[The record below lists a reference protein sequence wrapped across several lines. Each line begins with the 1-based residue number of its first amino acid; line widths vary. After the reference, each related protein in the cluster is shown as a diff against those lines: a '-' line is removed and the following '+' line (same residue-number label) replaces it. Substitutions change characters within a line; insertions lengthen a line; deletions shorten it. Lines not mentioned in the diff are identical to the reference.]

1 METRFSL
8 ASIFKLAG
16 SLPVLLLALLL
27 AAGIL
32 WNRSDRL
39 LASPALTF
47 PAATFPAATFPAA
60 AGTQLPSKQSA
71 PSPLPAEPSNRIP
84 SPSPSP
90 LVGSTGGSS
99 DAITPVTTDPNQL
112 VLSAVR
118 QAVWGPSIY
127 CRVQQTTNIYGQ
139 RALLI
144 GELKSEALSN
154 SPMRRLRYTARV
166 AVGET
171 AFDLLQVSDGRM
183 MWTKSSP
190 NSPPKRIILDQVLQ
204 SIPSSMQY
212 PDTRP
217 EVHLLLAVGGQAEL
231 LRGLYHRYNWYKAV
245 SGKIGGADVWQLVG
259 RLRTEPTRIAGN
271 APIDN
276 MNSDIGSPS
285 PNLPT
290 EARLTLSR
298 STKLP
303 YFPFI
308 VEYFQRAAKSSTSK
322 SPFELMSR
330 IEFKDPSTEIQ
341 FSEKDFDRFNET
353 VEEIKDETQD
363 YLPTVRVSLEPFSRV
378 NR

>member
-1 METRFSL
+1 MDPRFSV
-8 ASIFKLAG
+8 ASIFKAVA
-16 SLPVLLLALLL
+16 SLPVLMASCVLVAWM
-27 AAGIL
+27 L
-32 WNRSDRL
+32 WNQPDESM
-39 LASPALTF
+39 AF
-47 PAATFPAATFPAA
+47 
-60 AGTQLPSKQSA
+60 GQSV
-71 PSPLPAEPSNRIP
+71 STLPLPTPKTPQVPEGPLQEPSSGTI
-84 SPSPSP
+84 
-90 LVGSTGGSS
+90 V
-99 DAITPVTTDPNQL
+99 PVTTDPNQL
-112 VLSAVR
+112 VLAAVR

-127 CRVQQTTNIYGQ
+127 CRVQQTTNVFGQ

-144 GELKSEALSN
+144 GELRSEALSN

-183 MWTKSSP
+183 MWTRSSP
-190 NSPPKRIILDQVLQ
+190 NAPPKRIILDQVLQ
-204 SIPSSMQY
+204 SIPSSLQY

-217 EVHLLLAVGGQAEL
+217 DIHLLLAVGGQAEL

-245 SGKIGGADVWQLVG
+245 SGKIAGADVWQLVG

-276 MNSDIGSPS
+276 INSDIGSPS
-285 PNLPT
+285 KNLPT

-308 VEYFQRAAKSSTSK
+308 IEYFQRAENSAASK

-330 IEFKDPSTEIQ
+330 IEFKDPTTEIQ
-341 FSEKDFDRFNET
+341 FSDKDFERFSET

-363 YLPTVRVSLEPFSRV
+363 YLPTFRLGLEPLRTV
-378 NR
+378 R

>member
-16 SLPVLLLALLL
+16 SPPVLLLALLL

-60 AGTQLPSKQSA
+60 AGTQLPSKQSS

-363 YLPTVRVSLEPFSRV
+363 YLPTVRLSLEPFSRV

>member
-16 SLPVLLLALLL
+16 SPPVLLLALLL

-32 WNRSDRL
+32 WNRPDRL

-47 PAATFPAATFPAA
+47 PAATFPAATFPDA
-60 AGTQLPSKQSA
+60 AGTQLPSQQSA
-71 PSPLPAEPSNRIP
+71 PTPLPAEPSNRIP
-84 SPSPSP
+84 SHSP

-363 YLPTVRVSLEPFSRV
+363 YLPTVRLSLEPFSRV

>member
-16 SLPVLLLALLL
+16 SPPVLLLALLL
-27 AAGIL
+27 AAAIL

-39 LASPALTF
+39 LASPALPF
-47 PAATFPAATFPAA
+47 PAAAFPDA
-60 AGTQLPSKQSA
+60 AGTQLPPKQSA
-71 PSPLPAEPSNRIP
+71 PTPVPADPSNGLP
-84 SPSPSP
+84 SPGP
-90 LVGSTGGSS
+90 LGGSTSGSS

-112 VLSAVR
+112 VLAAVR

-127 CRVQQTTNIYGQ
+127 CRIQQTTNVYGQ

-341 FSEKDFDRFNET
+341 FSDKDFDRFNET

-363 YLPTVRVSLEPFSRV
+363 YLPTVRLSTEPFSRV

>member
-16 SLPVLLLALLL
+16 SPPVLLLALLL

-39 LASPALTF
+39 LASPALPF
-47 PAATFPAATFPAA
+47 PAATFPDAAFPDA
-60 AGTQLPSKQSA
+60 AGTQLPPKQSA
-71 PSPLPAEPSNRIP
+71 PTPVPSDPSNGL
-84 SPSPSP
+84 PSPSP
-90 LVGSTGGSS
+90 LGGSTSSSS

-112 VLSAVR
+112 VLAAVR

-127 CRVQQTTNIYGQ
+127 CRVQQTTNVYGQ

-341 FSEKDFDRFNET
+341 FSDKDFDRFNET

-363 YLPTVRVSLEPFSRV
+363 YLPTVRLSTEPFSRV

>member
-47 PAATFPAATFPAA
+47 PASTFPAATFPDA
-60 AGTQLPSKQSA
+60 AGTPLPPKQSA
-71 PSPLPAEPSNRIP
+71 PTPLPNDPTNRLP

-363 YLPTVRVSLEPFSRV
+363 YLPTVRLSLEPFSRV

>member
-16 SLPVLLLALLL
+16 SPPVLLLALLL
-27 AAGIL
+27 AAAIL

-39 LASPALTF
+39 LASPALPF
-47 PAATFPAATFPAA
+47 PAAAFPDA
-60 AGTQLPSKQSA
+60 AGTQLPPKQSA
-71 PSPLPAEPSNRIP
+71 PTPVPADPSNGLP
-84 SPSPSP
+84 SPSPW
-90 LVGSTGGSS
+90 VGSTGGSS

-112 VLSAVR
+112 VLAAVR

-127 CRVQQTTNIYGQ
+127 CRVQQTTNVYGQ

-271 APIDN
+271 APVDN

-308 VEYFQRAAKSSTSK
+308 VEYFQRAAKSSTAK

-341 FSEKDFDRFNET
+341 FSDKDFDRFNET

-363 YLPTVRVSLEPFSRV
+363 YLPTVRLSTEPFSRV

>member
-1 METRFSL
+1 MEPRFSV
-8 ASIFKLAG
+8 ASIFKAVA
-16 SLPVLLLALLL
+16 SLPVLSAASLLVAWM
-27 AAGIL
+27 L
-32 WNRSDRL
+32 WNQPDESM
-39 LASPALTF
+39 AF
-47 PAATFPAATFPAA
+47 
-60 AGTQLPSKQSA
+60 GQSA
-71 PSPLPAEPSNRIP
+71 TTVSSGAPKTTQISENPVQEPS
-84 SPSPSP
+84 
-90 LVGSTGGSS
+90 STS
-99 DAITPVTTDPNQL
+99 AITPVTTDPNQL
-112 VLSAVR
+112 VLAAVR

-127 CRVQQTTNIYGQ
+127 CRVQQTTNVFGQ

-144 GELKSEALSN
+144 GELRSEALSN

-183 MWTKSSP
+183 MWTRSSP
-190 NSPPKRIILDQVLQ
+190 NAPPKRIILDQVLQ
-204 SIPSSMQY
+204 SIPSSLQY

-217 EVHLLLAVGGQAEL
+217 DVQLLLAVGGQAEL

-285 PNLPT
+285 KNLPT

-308 VEYFQRAAKSSTSK
+308 IEYFQRSENASSSK

-330 IEFKDPSTEIQ
+330 IEFKDPTTEIQ
-341 FSEKDFDRFNET
+341 FSDKDFERFSET

-363 YLPTVRVSLEPFSRV
+363 YLPTFRLSSEAFRTSR
-378 NR
+378 

>member
-1 METRFSL
+1 MEKRFSV
-8 ASIFKLAG
+8 ASILKAVA
-16 SLPVLLLALLL
+16 SLPVLLAASLLV
-27 AAGIL
+27 AWML
-32 WNRSDRL
+32 WNRPANLMASAEPVFL
-39 LASPALTF
+39 PPSPA
-47 PAATFPAATFPAA
+47 PKD
-60 AGTQLPSKQSA
+60 TQVPEGSVQS
-71 PSPLPAEPSNRIP
+71 
-84 SPSPSP
+84 SPSSVPS
-90 LVGSTGGSS
+90 SGSS
-99 DAITPVTTDPNQL
+99 EAITPVTTDPNQL
-112 VLSAVR
+112 VLAAVR

-127 CRVQQTTNIYGQ
+127 CRVQQTTNAYGQ

-183 MWTKSSP
+183 MWTRSSP
-190 NSPPKRIILDQVLQ
+190 NAPPKRIILDQVLQ
-204 SIPSSMQY
+204 SIPSSLQY

-276 MNSDIGSPS
+276 MNSDIASPS

-308 VEYFQRAAKSSTSK
+308 IEYFQRTPKSSGAK

-330 IEFKDPSTEIQ
+330 IEFKDPTTEIQ
-341 FSEKDFDRFNET
+341 FHDKDFERFSET

-363 YLPTVRVSLEPFSRV
+363 YLPTVRLSVESLRTV
-378 NR
+378 R

>member
-1 METRFSL
+1 MEPRFST
-8 ASIFKLAG
+8 ASIFKAVA
-16 SLPVLLLALLL
+16 SLPVLIGACLLVVWLVSNRPNPSL
-27 AAGIL
+27 AAAEAVL
-32 WNRSDRL
+32 
-39 LASPALTF
+39 
-47 PAATFPAATFPAA
+47 
-60 AGTQLPSKQSA
+60 QA
-71 PSPLPAEPSNRIP
+71 PSPTPQPSHKP
-84 SPSPSP
+84 E
-90 LVGSTGGSS
+90 GTS
-99 DAITPVTTDPNQL
+99 DPDGISEAITPVTTDPNQL
-112 VLSAVR
+112 VLAAVR

-127 CRVQQTTNIYGQ
+127 CRVQQTTNVLGQ

-144 GELKSEALSN
+144 GELRSEALSS

-183 MWTKSSP
+183 MWTRSSP
-190 NSPPKRIILDQVLQ
+190 NAPPKRIILDQVLQ

-217 EVHLLLAVGGQAEL
+217 EIHLLLAVGGQAEL

-276 MNSDIGSPS
+276 MNSEIGTTSK
-285 PNLPT
+285 NLPT

-303 YFPFI
+303 YFPYI
-308 VEYFQRAAKSSTSK
+308 VEYFQRSPNPTDTK
-322 SPFELMSR
+322 SPFEIMSR
-330 IEFKDPSTEIQ
+330 IEFKDPTTEIQ
-341 FSEKDFDRFNET
+341 FNDKDFERFNET
-353 VEEIKDETQD
+353 VDEIKDETQD
-363 YLPTVRVSLEPFSRV
+363 YLPTFRLSSEPFQTVR
-378 NR
+378 

>member
-16 SLPVLLLALLL
+16 SPPVLLLALLL
-27 AAGIL
+27 AAGVL

-39 LASPALTF
+39 LASPALPF

-60 AGTQLPSKQSA
+60 AGTQLPPKQSA
-71 PSPLPAEPSNRIP
+71 PTPLPNDPTNRLP

-90 LVGSTGGSS
+90 SVGSTGGSS

-112 VLSAVR
+112 VLAAVR

-127 CRVQQTTNIYGQ
+127 CRVQQTTNVYGQ

-171 AFDLLQVSDGRM
+171 AFDMLQVSDGRM

-308 VEYFQRAAKSSTSK
+308 VEYFQRVAKSSTSK

-363 YLPTVRVSLEPFSRV
+363 YLPTVRLSLEPFSRV

>member
-16 SLPVLLLALLL
+16 SPPVLLLALLL

-47 PAATFPAATFPAA
+47 PASTFPAATFPDA
-60 AGTQLPSKQSA
+60 AGTQLPPTQSA
-71 PSPLPAEPSNRIP
+71 PTPLPAEPSNRIP

-363 YLPTVRVSLEPFSRV
+363 YLPTVRLSLEPFSRV

>member
-16 SLPVLLLALLL
+16 SPPVLLLALLL
-27 AAGIL
+27 AAGVL

-39 LASPALTF
+39 LASPAL
-47 PAATFPAATFPAA
+47 PFPAATFPAA
-60 AGTQLPSKQSA
+60 AGTQLPPKQSA
-71 PSPLPAEPSNRIP
+71 PTPLPNDPTNRLP

-90 LVGSTGGSS
+90 SVGSTGGSS

-112 VLSAVR
+112 VLAAVR

-127 CRVQQTTNIYGQ
+127 CRVQQTTNVYGQ

-171 AFDLLQVSDGRM
+171 AFDMLQVSDGRM

-363 YLPTVRVSLEPFSRV
+363 YLPTVRLSLEPFSRV

>member
-16 SLPVLLLALLL
+16 SPPVLLLALLL
-27 AAGIL
+27 AAGVL

-39 LASPALTF
+39 LASPALPF
-47 PAATFPAATFPAA
+47 PAVTFPAA
-60 AGTQLPSKQSA
+60 AETQLPPKQSA
-71 PSPLPAEPSNRIP
+71 PTPLPNDPTNRLPSP

-112 VLSAVR
+112 VLAAVR

-127 CRVQQTTNIYGQ
+127 CRVQQTTNVYGQ

-171 AFDLLQVSDGRM
+171 AFDMLQVSDGRM

-363 YLPTVRVSLEPFSRV
+363 YLPTVRLSLEPFSRV

>member
-16 SLPVLLLALLL
+16 SPPVLLLALLL

-47 PAATFPAATFPAA
+47 PASTFPAATFPDA
-60 AGTQLPSKQSA
+60 AGTPLPPKQSA
-71 PSPLPAEPSNRIP
+71 PTPLPNDPTNRLP

-90 LVGSTGGSS
+90 FVGSTGGSS

-363 YLPTVRVSLEPFSRV
+363 YLPTVRLSLEPFSRV

>member
-1 METRFSL
+1 MDPRFSV
-8 ASIFKLAG
+8 ASIFKAVA
-16 SLPVLLLALLL
+16 SLPVLMASCVLVAWM
-27 AAGIL
+27 L
-32 WNRSDRL
+32 WNRPDESMAFGQPVSTL
-39 LASPALTF
+39 
-47 PAATFPAATFPAA
+47 
-60 AGTQLPSKQSA
+60 
-71 PSPLPAEPSNRIP
+71 PLPTQRAPQVPEGPLQEPSSGTI
-84 SPSPSP
+84 
-90 LVGSTGGSS
+90 V
-99 DAITPVTTDPNQL
+99 PVTTDPNQL
-112 VLSAVR
+112 VLAAVR

-127 CRVQQTTNIYGQ
+127 CRVQQTTNVFGQ

-144 GELKSEALSN
+144 GELRSEALSN

-183 MWTKSSP
+183 MWTHSSP
-190 NSPPKRIILDQVLQ
+190 NAPPKRIILDQVLQ
-204 SIPSSMQY
+204 SIPSSLQY

-217 EVHLLLAVGGQAEL
+217 DIHLLLAVGGQAEL

-245 SGKIGGADVWQLVG
+245 SGKIAGADVWQLVG

-276 MNSDIGSPS
+276 INSDIGSPS
-285 PNLPT
+285 KNLPT

-308 VEYFQRAAKSSTSK
+308 VEYFQRAENSTASK

-330 IEFKDPSTEIQ
+330 IEFKDPTTEIQ
-341 FSEKDFDRFNET
+341 FSDKDFERFSET

-363 YLPTVRVSLEPFSRV
+363 YLPTFRLGLEPLRTV
-378 NR
+378 R

>member
-16 SLPVLLLALLL
+16 SPPVLLLALLL

-47 PAATFPAATFPAA
+47 PASTFPAATFPDA
-60 AGTQLPSKQSA
+60 AGTPLPPKQSA
-71 PSPLPAEPSNRIP
+71 PTPLPNDPTNRLP

-363 YLPTVRVSLEPFSRV
+363 YLPTVRLSLEPFSRV